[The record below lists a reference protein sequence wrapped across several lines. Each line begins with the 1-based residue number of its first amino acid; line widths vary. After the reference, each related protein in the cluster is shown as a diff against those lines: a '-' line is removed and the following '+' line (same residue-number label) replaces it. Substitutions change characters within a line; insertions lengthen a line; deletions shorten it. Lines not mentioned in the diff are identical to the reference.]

1 MPPKASGRGRGGTR
15 ARASGRGGGNAGRPT
30 AGAREAT
37 EQAAATEA
45 PAQPVVLKHDDDEED
60 SKPPTPAENTPA
72 PAVQPQPASLD
83 ASYVPIVL
91 YPKSTC

>member
-60 SKPPTPAENTPA
+60 SKPPTPA
-72 PAVQPQPASLD
+72 VQPQPASLD